1 MIDKVSRKK
10 REYEM
15 MLINQVRHNLYE
27 KPVLNNLFLEV
38 TSRCNARCEH
48 CGSRCDGNMQGE
60 EVSAED

>member
-1 MIDKVSRKK
+1 MIDKVTRKK

-38 TSRCNARCEH
+38 TSVENPK
-48 CGSRCDGNMQGE
+48 SDSSISFT
-60 EVSAED
+60 VSFILNNPPL

>member
-1 MIDKVSRKK
+1 MIDKVTRKK

-38 TSRCNARCEH
+38 TSRCNAR
-48 CGSRCDGNMQGE
+48 
-60 EVSAED
+60 